1 MAAHTNASESDIL
14 APLQSASNVDCPTA
28 PAPNILAHAE
38 LIKRDKFAFIH
49 ICHLALLENE
59 ILGSTNAIRISPKII
74 ESIESVE

>member
-1 MAAHTNASESDIL
+1 MNNAE
-14 APLQSASNVDCPTA
+14 PLFFGFCFAVVNA
-28 PAPNILAHAE
+28 RKEFFLAHAE